1 MVGSAQEL
9 VPQSSGNPGGD
20 AQGVTKGDAK
30 GRPQGVEN
38 GAARGPSSGA
48 TAIDPDRRIYQPMSA
63 RPALIVLGIAVFIVI
78 LGTVASGLI
87 TGNSPNRAVSSV
99 TIAGGI
105 GVRLTPAT
113 TAMKSIIGQ
122 GQPPADILGN
132 LAVPAGSTVVRT
144 VNSDAGVAQF
154 DRTVYFTTGLSMHE
168 VVDTFHAIFPKL
180 GWKIIYTGN
189 RAQLT
194 ANETEVLAKQGS
206 NDGFYWETG
215 VVISPTTSA
224 GVTPYSV
231 ELYELPDD
239 DD

>member
-1 MVGSAQEL
+1 MVGRAQEL
-9 VPQSSGNPGGD
+9 VPQSSGSPSGSSPGRSKGGD
-20 AQGVTKGDAK
+20 
-30 GRPQGVEN
+30 N
-38 GAARGPSSGA
+38 GATRSPTAAA

-63 RPALIVLGIAVFIVI
+63 RPALIVLGIAVFIVV

-87 TGNSPNRAVSSV
+87 TGNSPNKAVSSV

-113 TAMKSIIGQ
+113 TAMKSIVGQ

-144 VNSDAGVAQF
+144 VNSDGGVAQF
-154 DRTVYFTTGLSMHE
+154 DRTVYFTSGLSKNE
-168 VVDTFHAIFPKL
+168 LVDAFHAILPKL
-180 GWKIIYTGN
+180 SWKIIYTGN

-239 DD
+239 DN

>member
-1 MVGSAQEL
+1 MVGRAQEL
-9 VPQSSGNPGGD
+9 VPQPSGNS
-20 AQGVTKGDAK
+20 TGDAK
-30 GRPQGVEN
+30 GGDH
-38 GAARGPSSGA
+38 GATRNPSSPA
-48 TAIDPDRRIYQPMSA
+48 TAVDPDRRSYQPMSA
-63 RPALIVLGIAVFIVI
+63 RPALIVLGIAVFIVV

-87 TGNSPNRAVSSV
+87 TGNSPDKAVNSV

-113 TAMKSIIGQ
+113 TAMKSIVGQ

-144 VNSDAGVAQF
+144 VNSDGGVAQF
-154 DRTVYFTTGLSMHE
+154 DRTVYFTSGLSKNE
-168 VVDTFHAIFPKL
+168 LVDAFHAILPKL

-206 NDGFYWETG
+206 NDGFYWESG
-215 VVISPTTSA
+215 VVVSPTTSA

-239 DD
+239 NN

>member
-1 MVGSAQEL
+1 MVGRAKEL
-9 VPQSSGNPGGD
+9 VPQSSSNPGGSS
-20 AQGVTKGDAK
+20 QGAD
-30 GRPQGVEN
+30 N
-38 GAARGPSSGA
+38 GATRSPSGGA
-48 TAIDPDRRIYQPMSA
+48 TAVDPDRRTYQPLSI
-63 RPALIVLGIAVFIVI
+63 RPALVVLGIAVFIVV

-87 TGNSPNRAVSSV
+87 TGNSPNKAVSSV

-113 TAMKSIIGQ
+113 TAMKSIVGQ

-132 LAVPAGSTVVRT
+132 LAVPVGSTVVRT
-144 VNSDAGVAQF
+144 VNSDGGVAQF
-154 DRTVYFTTGLSMHE
+154 DRTVHFTTGLSMNE
-168 VVDTFHAIFPKL
+168 VVDAFHAIFPKL

-194 ANETEVLAKQGS
+194 ADETEVLAKQGS

-239 DD
+239 DN